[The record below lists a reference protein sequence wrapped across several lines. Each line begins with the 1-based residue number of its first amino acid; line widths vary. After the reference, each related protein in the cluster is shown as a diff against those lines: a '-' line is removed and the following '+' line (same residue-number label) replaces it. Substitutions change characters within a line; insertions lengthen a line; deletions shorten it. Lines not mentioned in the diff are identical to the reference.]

1 MLYFIHGTDFK
12 KRELARKTIKA
23 SLKSIGI
30 KFESLLKVENIAKEN
45 ISLLPNY
52 LGSGSLF
59 GEKLLIQVEDLLSRE
74 DTREFLYENLK
85 NIIESENVFILDE
98 SFAPA
103 PSVLKIEKLL
113 IKEKLANNIF
123 NCKEENVAKDIEPFY
138 LCDLIEKRDKRGAW
152 REFQKIYLEWGDDE
166 AQALHGSIWWKWK
179 MIWSA
184 YIDGNKNNYFRVY
197 RLKEREIKYTRE
209 ELEKFGLQLSLM
221 AMKANNGEIN
231 LMRSIEKF
239 ILEI

>member
-166 AQALHGSIWWKWK
+166 ADAAELPHLADQRCLHRSG
-179 MIWSA
+179 A
-184 YIDGNKNNYFRVY
+184 DDYDG
-197 RLKEREIKYTRE
+197 
-209 ELEKFGLQLSLM
+209 
-221 AMKANNGEIN
+221 
-231 LMRSIEKF
+231 
-239 ILEI
+239 

>member
-12 KRELARKTIKA
+12 KRELARKSVRN
-23 SLKSIGI
+23 SLKDIGI
-30 KFESLLKVENIAKEN
+30 KFDSLLKVEKISKEN

-52 LGSGSLF
+52 FGSGSLF

-74 DTREFLYENLK
+74 DTREFLYENIK
-85 NIIESENVFILDE
+85 NIIESENVFIIDE

-103 PSVLKIEKLL
+103 PSVLKVEKILD
-113 IKEKLANNIF
+113 KEKLSKNIF
-123 NCKEENVAKDIEPFY
+123 NCKEENIVKDIEPFY

-197 RLKEREIKYTRE
+197 RLKEREIKYTKE
-209 ELEKFGLQLSLM
+209 ELEKFGSELSLM